1 MPIIQHGAVPMPPA
15 ADCYRERAFVSGD
28 NGAES
33 LTIKEVELLP
43 GWEGRLH
50 THPTDLAIMVTEGA
64 VQVVMGDQLATVRAS
79 FEAYQ
84 KELNRNGYDPV
95 TTESGGGK
103 TFYYAEDYH
112 QQYLA
117 KNPWGYCGIG
127 GTGVSYCT
135 PAQAQPV
142 TG

>member
-15 ADCYRERAFVSGD
+15 ADCYRERAFVSSD

-64 VQVVMGDQLATVRAS
+64 VQVVMGDQLTTVRAGCTL
-79 FEAYQ
+79 FAPPGEPH
-84 KELNRNGYDPV
+84 KLINKLWVPV
-95 TTESGGGK
+95 KLLVTYPAAHLETE
-103 TFYYAEDYH
+103 
-112 QQYLA
+112 YLE
-117 KNPWGYCGIG
+117 
-127 GTGVSYCT
+127 
-135 PAQAQPV
+135 
-142 TG
+142 

>member
-15 ADCYRERAFVSGD
+15 ADCYRERAFVSSD

-64 VQVVMGDQLATVRAS
+64 VQVVMGDQLATVRAGCTL
-79 FEAYQ
+79 FAPPGEPH
-84 KELNRNGYDPV
+84 KLINKLWVPV
-95 TTESGGGK
+95 KLLVTYPTAHLETE
-103 TFYYAEDYH
+103 
-112 QQYLA
+112 YLE
-117 KNPWGYCGIG
+117 
-127 GTGVSYCT
+127 
-135 PAQAQPV
+135 
-142 TG
+142 